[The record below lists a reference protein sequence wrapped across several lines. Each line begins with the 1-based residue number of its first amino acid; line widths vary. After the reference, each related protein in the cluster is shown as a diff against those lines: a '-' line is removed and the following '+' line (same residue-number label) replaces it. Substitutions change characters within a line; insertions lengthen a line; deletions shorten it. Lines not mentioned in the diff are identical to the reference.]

1 MQSRELFQ
9 PQPGEGCP
17 RESAAFAKGLTG
29 EEGSRPVSSLWQ
41 GMKGSLTKPLMSPT
55 TLRYFSPGLSITTL
69 PPP

>member
-1 MQSRELFQ
+1 MQSGELFQ

-17 RESAAFAKGLTG
+17 RESAAFAKGLRG

-41 GMKGSLTKPLMSPT
+41 GVKGSLTKPLMSPT
-55 TLRYFSPGLSITTL
+55 TLRCFSPGLSISTL